1 MPNYSGQDVP
11 NLYPD
16 TRKREGHWR
25 YRRPDGTFKCF
36 QATETKAIA
45 LALEANAS
53 SEKVPQKIPPASSIQ
68 IWTDKFIQ
76 YREQLD
82 PALIGK
88 QSWTNR
94 KYTVREFARHFSGT
108 PTHAISLGL
117 IRLWWDKKTPHA
129 QRSKRPELNKFFNY
143 LMMEGV
149 VRLPSNPF
157 STADDKPRVM
167 VKGVAK
173 RKRGRLSLDQYR
185 TIRAVSPLFLRIAM
199 DLSLYTTWRRGDIVP
214 LRFDTHTVGGYLS
227 KQISKSHASGG
238 GANLRFKLDK
248 HPLLREILAEA
259 RELSMK
265 HYACPYI
272 LSRMPER
279 RIMGEV
285 KEHVAQ
291 VLPTMISDTFAEVAK
306 QCGID
311 GVAFHEV
318 RALSAWIYKKAGHDQ
333 KLIQQMMAHSS
344 DKMTGHYQ
352 AGHEIEW
359 TTIEIGLD
367 SL

>member
-1 MPNYSGQDVP
+1 MPTYAGQEVP
-11 NLYPD
+11 NLYPC

-25 YRRPDGTFKCF
+25 YRRPDGTFKSF
-36 QATETKAIA
+36 QATEAKAIA
-45 LALEANAS
+45 LALEANAT
-53 SEKVPQKIPPASSIQ
+53 SEKTPQKIQPASSIQ
-68 IWTDKFIQ
+68 IWVGKFIQ

-88 QSWTNR
+88 QSWINR
-94 KYTVREFARHFSGT
+94 KYTVQEFARHFSGT
-108 PTHAISLGL
+108 PTHAISLNL

-129 QRSKRPELNKFFNY
+129 QRSKRPELNKLFNY

-167 VKGVAK
+167 VKGVPK
-173 RKRGRLSLDQYR
+173 RARKRLSLDQYR
-185 TIRAVSPLFLRIAM
+185 TISEASPPFLRIAM
-199 DLSLYTTWRRGDIVP
+199 MISLYTSMRRGDIVG
-214 LRFDTHTVGGYLS
+214 LRFDRHVAGGYLA
-227 KQISKSHASGG
+227 KQISKSHAVGI
-238 GANLRFKLDK
+238 GANNRWELAK
-248 HPLLREILAEA
+248 HPLLRETLAEA
-259 RELSMK
+259 RELSLK
-265 HYACPYI
+265 HYSCPFV

-291 VLPTMISDTFAEVAK
+291 ILPEMISDTFAEVAK
-306 QCGID
+306 QCGIH
-311 GVAFHEV
+311 GVTFHEV
-318 RALSAWIYKKAGHDQ
+318 RALSAWIYRKAGHDQ

-344 DKMTGHYQ
+344 GKMTEHYQ

-359 TTIEIGLD
+359 SDITIGLD
-367 SL
+367 SA